1 MSDLAN
7 SNPIRYRGYYY
18 DRETGLYYLN
28 ARYYN
33 PEWRRFISPAQIGA
47 LNPNA
52 ANGLDVYSYARN
64 NPVNVQYNAS
74 LAHARSD
81 ARGVIGSVTSAASWV
96 GFSLLNSPGW
106 FGSTISGLSSAHG
119 VVDKVSSYLVGSVDG
134 LLSYAGI
141 AKFNGFQSNLTRYS
155 NWLLGIGIGLDVVA
169 SAYDNYHN
177 PNLTA
182 GQKWASFGADV
193 GYIGATSALAYGAGA
208 LVTKGSVALGTAA
221 ASYAL
226 GATIGGV
233 TIGFTGAIA
242 IGAVVVVVGIVA
254 GTILIA
260 VVSDALDNWWEQ
272 KKEEWF
278 S

>member
-1 MSDLAN
+1 M
-7 SNPIRYRGYYY
+7 
-18 DRETGLYYLN
+18 YYLN

-33 PEWRRFISPAQIGA
+33 PQWRRFISPARTSTINVDA
-47 LNPNA
+47 V
-52 ANGLDVYSYARN
+52 NGLNLYSYANN
-64 NPVNVQYNAS
+64 NPANCQYNTS
-74 LAHARSD
+74 CTRTTGEIISSVGLIHSFEKSSSIKS
-81 ARGVIGSVTSAASWV
+81 GWLGSV
-96 GFSLLNSPGW
+96 
-106 FGSTISGLSSAHG
+106 ISDLPSAHG
-119 VVDKVSSYLVGSVDG
+119 IVDKVSSYLVGSVDG

-141 AKFNGFQSNLTRYS
+141 AKFNGFQSQLTRYS
-155 NWLLGIGIGLDVVA
+155 NWLLGIGIGLDIAA

-182 GQKWASFGADV
+182 GQKWASFAADV

-208 LVTKGSVALGTAA
+208 LVTKGSVGLGTAV
-221 ASYAL
+221 SGYMI
-226 GATIGGV
+226 GTTIAGV

-242 IGAVVVVVGIVA
+242 IGAAVVVVGVVA
-254 GTILIA
+254 GTILIT